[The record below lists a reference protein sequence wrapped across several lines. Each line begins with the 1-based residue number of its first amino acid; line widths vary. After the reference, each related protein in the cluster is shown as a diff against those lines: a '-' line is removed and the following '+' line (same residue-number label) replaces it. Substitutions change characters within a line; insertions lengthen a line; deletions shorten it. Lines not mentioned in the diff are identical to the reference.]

1 MEVNAGISMGKG
13 DYSVL
18 KCDIETHLPK
28 SGTYVYT
35 LTYTHTDVWATWHLQ
50 TLLWAGGNEKE
61 ESAFWNP
68 GKPA

>member
-18 KCDIETHLPK
+18 KCDIETHLPN

-35 LTYTHTDVWATWHLQ
+35 LTYTHTDVWAT
-50 TLLWAGGNEKE
+50 
-61 ESAFWNP
+61 
-68 GKPA
+68 